1 MIEDGYKFCK
11 LSPELWPLIDV
22 KNSFPLS
29 ILSIFR
35 PIFFK
40 LCIRV
45 DIMEIGLGLKMSKFR
60 QLSQESLPLIDF
72 KICFRSLS

>member
-1 MIEDGYKFCK
+1 MGKFCQ

-22 KNSFPLS
+22 KNLFPLS
-29 ILSIFR
+29 ILSIFC

-45 DIMEIGLGLKMSKFR
+45 DSRKEWFGIED
-60 QLSQESLPLIDF
+60 ELISSIKSRVIALD
-72 KICFRSLS
+72 